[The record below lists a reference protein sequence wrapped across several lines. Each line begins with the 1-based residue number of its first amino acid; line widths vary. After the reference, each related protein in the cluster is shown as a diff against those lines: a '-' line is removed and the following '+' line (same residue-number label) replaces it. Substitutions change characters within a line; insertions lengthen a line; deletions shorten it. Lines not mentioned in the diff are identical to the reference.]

1 MKRYLIIIL
10 LAGALLAPVTIQ
22 AQKHRHHPQVVNPTS
37 LPNDTAG
44 IVAYSDTTSIDTAG
58 TSLPASVDDDFDDE
72 DVYVDNFPLN
82 DLKDMFGV
90 GVGGT
95 IIAILVILVMLLIA
109 IAPFL
114 VVIFIVYLVFKNRRQ
129 RYELAEKAMSS
140 GQQIPQELVRT
151 ERQSD
156 DYLWKK
162 GIKNIFVG
170 IGLAILF
177 KCLGADPLTG
187 IGWLVAL
194 YGVGQ
199 AVISKTS
206 SSKHDKQDDL
216 MPPTA

>member
-37 LPNDTAG
+37 LPDDTAG

-95 IIAILVILVMLLIA
+95 IVAILIILVMLLIA

-151 ERQSD
+151 DRQSD

>member
-95 IIAILVILVMLLIA
+95 IVAILIILVMLLIA

>member
-58 TSLPASVDDDFDDE
+58 TSLPASVDNDFDDE

>member
-37 LPNDTAG
+37 LPDDTAG

-58 TSLPASVDDDFDDE
+58 TSLPASVDNDFDDE

-82 DLKDMFGV
+82 DLKNMFGV

-95 IIAILVILVMLLIA
+95 IVAILVILVMLLIA

-114 VVIFIVYLVFKNRRQ
+114 VVVFIVYLVFKNRRQ

>member
-37 LPNDTAG
+37 LPDDTAG

-95 IIAILVILVMLLIA
+95 IVAILVILVTLLIA

>member
-72 DVYVDNFPLN
+72 DVYVDSFPLN

>member
-37 LPNDTAG
+37 LPDDTAG
-44 IVAYSDTTSIDTAG
+44 IVAYSDTTSVDTAG
-58 TSLPASVDDDFDDE
+58 TSLPASVDNDFDDE

-114 VVIFIVYLVFKNRRQ
+114 VVIFIVYLVFKNRRP

>member
-95 IIAILVILVMLLIA
+95 IVAILVILVMLLIA

-114 VVIFIVYLVFKNRRQ
+114 VVVFIVYLVFKNRRQ

-151 ERQSD
+151 ERQND

>member
-58 TSLPASVDDDFDDE
+58 TSLPASVDNDFDDE

-151 ERQSD
+151 DRQSD

>member
-1 MKRYLIIIL
+1 MDIPI
-10 LAGALLAPVTIQ
+10 
-22 AQKHRHHPQVVNPTS
+22 H
-37 LPNDTAG
+37 
-44 IVAYSDTTSIDTAG
+44 
-58 TSLPASVDDDFDDE
+58 
-72 DVYVDNFPLN
+72 
-82 DLKDMFGV
+82 DLKELFGL

-95 IIAILVILVMLLIA
+95 ILGILLAIAVLLMA
-109 IAPFL
+109 LAPFL
-114 VVIFIVYLVFKNRRQ
+114 FVAFIIYLIFKNRRQ

-177 KCLGADPLTG
+177 RCLGADPLTG

-199 AVISKTS
+199 AVIAKTS

>member
-140 GQQIPQELVRT
+140 GQQIPQDLVRT

>member
-37 LPNDTAG
+37 LPDDTAG
-44 IVAYSDTTSIDTAG
+44 IVAYSDTTSVDTAG
-58 TSLPASVDDDFDDE
+58 TSLPASVDNDFDDE

-82 DLKDMFGV
+82 DLKNMFGV

>member
-37 LPNDTAG
+37 LPDDTAG

-95 IIAILVILVMLLIA
+95 IVAILVILVMLLIA

-114 VVIFIVYLVFKNRRQ
+114 VVVFIVYLVFKNRRQ

>member
-95 IIAILVILVMLLIA
+95 IVAILVILVMLLIA

-114 VVIFIVYLVFKNRRQ
+114 VVVFIVYLIFKNRRQ

>member
-37 LPNDTAG
+37 LPDDTAG

-95 IIAILVILVMLLIA
+95 IVAILVILVTLLIA

-114 VVIFIVYLVFKNRRQ
+114 VIIFIVYLVFKNRRQ

-151 ERQSD
+151 DRQSD

>member
-95 IIAILVILVMLLIA
+95 IVAILVILVTLLIA

-177 KCLGADPLTG
+177 RCLGADPLTG

-216 MPPTA
+216 MPPTV

>member
-37 LPNDTAG
+37 LPDDTAG

-95 IIAILVILVMLLIA
+95 IVAILVILVMLLIA

>member
-37 LPNDTAG
+37 LPDDTAG

>member
-90 GVGGT
+90 GVGST

>member
-95 IIAILVILVMLLIA
+95 IVAILVILVTLLIA

-140 GQQIPQELVRT
+140 GQQIPEELVRT
-151 ERQSD
+151 DRQSD

>member
-37 LPNDTAG
+37 LPDDTAG

-95 IIAILVILVMLLIA
+95 IVAILVILVMLLIA

-151 ERQSD
+151 DRQSD

>member
-95 IIAILVILVMLLIA
+95 IVAILVILVTLLIA

-151 ERQSD
+151 DRQSD

>member
-1 MKRYLIIIL
+1 MKRYLTIIL

-37 LPNDTAG
+37 LPDDTAG
-44 IVAYSDTTSIDTAG
+44 IVAYSDTTSVDTAG
-58 TSLPASVDDDFDDE
+58 TSLPASVDNDFDDE

-82 DLKDMFGV
+82 DLKNMFGV

-216 MPPTA
+216 MPPTV

>member
-37 LPNDTAG
+37 LPDDTAG

-58 TSLPASVDDDFDDE
+58 TTLPASVDDNLDDE
-72 DVYVDNFPLN
+72 DSDVDDFSLF
-82 DLKDMFGV
+82 DLKDMFGI

-95 IIAILVILVMLLIA
+95 ILAIFIVLMTVLVAL
-109 IAPFL
+109 APFL
-114 VVIFIVYLVFKNRRQ
+114 ILAFIVYLIFKNRRQ
-129 RYELAEKAMSS
+129 RYELAEKAMDS

-151 ERQSD
+151 ERQND

-206 SSKHDKQDDL
+206 SSKHDKDDDL

>member
-37 LPNDTAG
+37 LPDDTAG

-58 TSLPASVDDDFDDE
+58 TSLPASVDNDFDDE

-95 IIAILVILVMLLIA
+95 IVAILVILVTLLIA

>member
-37 LPNDTAG
+37 LPDDTAG

-58 TSLPASVDDDFDDE
+58 TSLPASVDDNLDDE
-72 DVYVDNFPLN
+72 DLDVDDFSLF
-82 DLKDMFGV
+82 DLKDMFGI

-95 IIAILVILVMLLIA
+95 ILAIFIVLMTVLVAL
-109 IAPFL
+109 APFL
-114 VVIFIVYLVFKNRRQ
+114 ILAFIVYLIFKNRRQ
-129 RYELAEKAMSS
+129 RYELAEKAMDS

-151 ERQSD
+151 ERQND

-206 SSKHDKQDDL
+206 SSKHDKDDDL

>member
-37 LPNDTAG
+37 LPDDTAG
-44 IVAYSDTTSIDTAG
+44 IVAYSDTTSVDTAG

-95 IIAILVILVMLLIA
+95 IVAILVILVTLLIA

>member
-1 MKRYLIIIL
+1 MKRYLTIIL

-37 LPNDTAG
+37 LPDDTAG

-58 TSLPASVDDDFDDE
+58 TTIPVSVDDNLDDE
-72 DVYVDNFPLN
+72 DVYVDNISLH
-82 DLKDMFGV
+82 DLKDMFGI

-95 IIAILVILVMLLIA
+95 ILAILIVLMTVLVAL
-109 IAPFL
+109 APFL
-114 VVIFIVYLVFKNRRQ
+114 ILAFIVYLIFKNRRQ
-129 RYELAEKAMSS
+129 RYELAEKAMDS

-170 IGLAILF
+170 FGLAILF

-206 SSKHDKQDDL
+206 SSKRDKQDDL

>member
-1 MKRYLIIIL
+1 MKRYLTIIL

-22 AQKHRHHPQVVNPTS
+22 AQKHRHHPQVVSPTS
-37 LPNDTAG
+37 TPDSSG

-58 TSLPASVDDDFDDE
+58 TTTPVSVDDNYDDDDSYTEVIPLHDFK
-72 DVYVDNFPLN
+72 
-82 DLKDMFGV
+82 DLFGL

-95 IIAILVILVMLLIA
+95 ILGILIA
-109 IAPFL
+109 IAVLLVALAPFL
-114 VVIFIVYLVFKNRRQ
+114 FVAFIIYLIFKNRRQ
-129 RYELAEKAMSS
+129 RYELAEKAMNS

-206 SSKHDKQDDL
+206 SSKHDKDDDL
-216 MPPTA
+216 MTPTA

>member
-58 TSLPASVDDDFDDE
+58 TSLPASVDNDFDDE

-82 DLKDMFGV
+82 DLKNMFGV

-95 IIAILVILVMLLIA
+95 IVAILVILVTLLIA

-151 ERQSD
+151 DRQSD

-206 SSKHDKQDDL
+206 SSKRDKQDDL
-216 MPPTA
+216 MPPTV

>member
-37 LPNDTAG
+37 LPDDTAG
-44 IVAYSDTTSIDTAG
+44 IVAYSDTTSVDTAG
-58 TSLPASVDDDFDDE
+58 TSLPASVDNDFDDE

-82 DLKDMFGV
+82 DLKNMFGV

-95 IIAILVILVMLLIA
+95 LIAILVILVMLLIA

>member
-10 LAGALLAPVTIQ
+10 LAGFLLAPVTIQ

-37 LPNDTAG
+37 LPDDTAG

-58 TSLPASVDDDFDDE
+58 TSIPASVDNDLDDE
-72 DVYVDNFPLN
+72 DVYDDTFSLF
-82 DLKDMFGV
+82 DLKDIFGL
-90 GVGGT
+90 GVGG
-95 IIAILVILVMLLIA
+95 IFIAILVVIVTLLIA
-109 IAPFL
+109 LAPFL
-114 VVIFIVYLVFKNRRQ
+114 VIGFIVYLIFKNRRQ

-156 DYLWKK
+156 EYLWKK

-177 KCLGADPLTG
+177 KCLGADELTG

>member
-37 LPNDTAG
+37 LPDDTAG

-58 TSLPASVDDDFDDE
+58 TSLPASVDDNLDDE
-72 DVYVDNFPLN
+72 DSDVDDFSLF
-82 DLKDMFGV
+82 DLKDMFGI

-95 IIAILVILVMLLIA
+95 ILAIFIVLMTVLVAL
-109 IAPFL
+109 APFL
-114 VVIFIVYLVFKNRRQ
+114 ILAFIVYLIFKNRRQ
-129 RYELAEKAMSS
+129 RYELAEKAMDS

-151 ERQSD
+151 ERQND

-206 SSKHDKQDDL
+206 SSKHDKDDDL

>member
-95 IIAILVILVMLLIA
+95 IVAILVILVMLLIA

>member
-37 LPNDTAG
+37 LPDDTAG

-58 TSLPASVDDDFDDE
+58 TSLPASVDNDFDDE

-95 IIAILVILVMLLIA
+95 IVAILVILVMLLIA

>member
-37 LPNDTAG
+37 LPDDTAG

-58 TSLPASVDDDFDDE
+58 TTLPASVDDNLDDE
-72 DVYVDNFPLN
+72 DLDVDDFSLF
-82 DLKDMFGV
+82 DLKDMFGI

-95 IIAILVILVMLLIA
+95 ILAIFIVLMTVLVAL
-109 IAPFL
+109 APFL
-114 VVIFIVYLVFKNRRQ
+114 ILAFIVYLIFKNRRQ
-129 RYELAEKAMSS
+129 RYELAEKAMDS

-151 ERQSD
+151 ERQND

-206 SSKHDKQDDL
+206 SSKHDKDDDL

>member
-37 LPNDTAG
+37 LPDDTAG

-58 TSLPASVDDDFDDE
+58 TSLPASVNDNLDDE
-72 DVYVDNFPLN
+72 DFDVDDFSLF
-82 DLKDMFGV
+82 DLKDMFGI

-95 IIAILVILVMLLIA
+95 ILAIFIVLMTVLVAL
-109 IAPFL
+109 APFL
-114 VVIFIVYLVFKNRRQ
+114 IIALVFYLIFKNRRQ
-129 RYELAEKAMSS
+129 RYELAEKAMDS
-140 GQQIPQELVRT
+140 GQQIPQELIRT

-206 SSKHDKQDDL
+206 SSKRDKQDDL
-216 MPPTA
+216 MPPTV